1 MKKIKKISVRI
12 SAKNYNILYNDY
24 LRYKGTPILTRLLYQ
39 QEIKTFSDYIRLML
53 DKGLNN

>member
-12 SAKNYNILYNDY
+12 STKNYNILYNDY

>member
-12 SAKNYNILYNDY
+12 SAESYNILYNDY